1 MSSTYDKA
9 IAGDYTSK
17 LDYGTRPKEPAVL
30 RRMARDLTADE
41 LRSMADV
48 KIEYERAVA
57 EQRDQTV
64 AYREDSSRLGNQFR
78 KDLETE
84 FNVEGHPMAD
94 KLYSMAYEHGHSA
107 GLAEVANY
115 YGEFSELLSHDVAPT
130 LKR

>member
-9 IAGDYTSK
+9 IAGDYASK
-17 LDYGTRPKEPAVL
+17 LDYGTRPKEPAIL

-41 LRSMADV
+41 LRSMVDV
-48 KIEYERAVA
+48 KAEYERAVA

-64 AYREDSSRLGNQFR
+64 AYREDSGRLGEQFR
-78 KDLETE
+78 KDLEAE

-107 GLAEVANY
+107 GMAEVASY
-115 YGEFSELLSHDVAPT
+115 YGEFSELLSRDVAPA